1 LITLKA
7 LDMSSPDLL
16 PVTTD
21 RSWDDLALPEDIV
34 KQVEQIKAWL
44 RQSSLI
50 SHTGTEKKLTQGYRS
65 LFYGPQGSGKKL
77 TAALIGKEFD
87 KPVYKIDLSN
97 LVSKYIGETE
107 KNLEILFDR
116 AEGKEWILFF
126 DEADALFGERT
137 GVKDAHD
144 RYSNQEVSYLLQ
156 RIEDYNGLVILATN
170 MKSNIDEAF
179 IRRFN
184 LVIRFPLPKS
194 S

>member
-1 LITLKA
+1 
-7 LDMSSPDLL
+7 MNSPYLS

-21 RSWDDLALPEDIV
+21 HSWDDLVLPEDIV

-50 SHTGTEKKLTQGYRS
+50 NREGAEKKLTQGYRS
-65 LFYGPQGSGKKL
+65 LFYGPPGSGKTL
-77 TAALIGKEFD
+77 TAALIGKEFN
-87 KPVYKIDLSN
+87 KPVYKIDLAN

-107 KNLEILFDR
+107 KNLEIIFDR

-170 MKSNIDEAF
+170 MKNNIDEAF

-184 LVIRFPLPKS
+184 LVIRFPLSKS